1 MTCAGNA
8 GRDENGTSVAA
19 ATASNDMAFLP
30 LSLRAELTL
39 VEERPS
45 AICCRFG

>member
-1 MTCAGNA
+1 MTCAGND
-8 GRDENGTSVAA
+8 GRDENDPPVAA

-30 LSLRAELTL
+30 LSLRAALVL
-39 VEERPS
+39 VEEPPS